1 MYSNGVATGMEVIA
15 NPLKPIQKVPIVG
28 RPAWAVAVAGTAPA
42 RGAAACRVVTTPARR
57 SVTTTSACALPSE
70 VNFSLFVG

>member
-28 RPAWAVAVAGTAPA
+28 RAACTVAVAVSAS
-42 RGAAACRVVTTPARR
+42 RGAAACRIVTATSRR
-57 SVTTTSACALPSE
+57 SVTTSSACALPSE

>member
-28 RPAWAVAVAGTAPA
+28 RTACSVAVAGTTS
-42 RGAAACRVVTTPARR
+42 RGTAACRVVTTAARR
-57 SVTTTSACALPSE
+57 SVTATSACALPSE